1 MKIDL
6 NRSTQDTEAAKSTEA
21 AQKVAEKRVAKKSD
35 LPGAASTDRV
45 EVSSDAKLLAAALKA
60 TTEAQPVRADVV
72 EAMKQKLAAA
82 RPSDSPKGPAR
93 SPDADPQADAAAR
106 ARFDAPPRGEPRA

>member
-35 LPGAASTDRV
+35 LPGAASTDRLEV
-45 EVSSDAKLLAAALKA
+45 SADAKLMGAALQAATEVSS
-60 TTEAQPVRADVV
+60 VRADVV
-72 EAMKQKLAAA
+72 EAMKQKLAAGEIGK
-82 RPSDSPKGPAR
+82 DSGR
-93 SPDADPQADAAAR
+93 LADRMID
-106 ARFDAPPRGEPRA
+106 DLLKE